1 MGICRCGVIDDFG
14 RIGAKLDKEMSQS
27 SKKKYKIVVNLQ
39 KNITLK
45 KVLIIVAGLVFIA
58 YLYPIEQFTFDER
71 YPADDVVSESLRL
84 FRDEPTQK
92 LTTKGKGWT
101 YYQAGSGDTTILFLH
116 GMGGSYDIWWQQ
128 INYFRNKYKVISV
141 TYPSVKTLL
150 ELSDG
155 LLAILEKEK
164 IEKVVVVGSS
174 LGGYLAQYFAVNHPE
189 KVIKISLG
197 NTFAANTENKAKN
210 ETLIKVMQWLP
221 EWLVIKTIRGK
232 YNKEVI
238 PAANNHPVT
247 DAFLNELLGSEV
259 TREIFTNRYYCVVDT
274 FTAKI
279 HPKIPI
285 QIIETSNDPLV
296 SKNLREALKANY
308 PQAKVVNLGNI
319 GHFGY
324 LNEPEKY
331 NAVLEEFVRN

>member
-1 MGICRCGVIDDFG
+1 MGICGYCSIDNFG
-14 RIGAKLDKEMSQS
+14 RIGAKFDKEMSQS
-27 SKKKYKIVVNLQ
+27 SKKKYKIAVNLS

-45 KVLIIVAGLVFIA
+45 KILILVVGLVFIA
-58 YLYPIEQFTFDER
+58 YLYPVEQFTFDER
-71 YPADDVVSESLRL
+71 YPTDDAVSESLRL
-84 FRDEPTQK
+84 FRQES
-92 LTTKGKGWT
+92 TKTLKKNGKDWT
-101 YYQAGSGDTTILFLH
+101 YYQAGDGNTTILFLH

-128 INYFRNKYKVISV
+128 IKYFRSKYKVISV
-141 TYPSVKTLL
+141 TYPSVKTLK

-155 LLAILEKEK
+155 LNAILEKEK
-164 IEKVVVVGSS
+164 IDKVIVVGSS

-189 KVIKISLG
+189 KVMKVSLG
-197 NTFAANTENKAKN
+197 NTFAPNTENKAKN
-210 ETLIKVMQWLP
+210 ETLVKVMQWLP

-232 YNKEVI
+232 YNMEVI

-247 DAFLNELLGSEV
+247 DAFLNELLGTEV

-274 FTAKI
+274 FMAKI
-279 HPKIPI
+279 DSKIPI
-285 QIIETSNDPLV
+285 QIIETNNDPLV

-324 LNEPEKY
+324 LNEPETY
-331 NAVLEEFVRN
+331 NAVLEEFVR

>member
-1 MGICRCGVIDDFG
+1 M
-14 RIGAKLDKEMSQS
+14 
-27 SKKKYKIVVNLQ
+27 
-39 KNITLK
+39 K
-45 KVLIIVAGLVFIA
+45 KVLFVLIVLLIGV
-58 YLYPIEQFTFDER
+58 YLYPVHQFTFDER
-71 YPADDVVSESLRL
+71 YPTDDAVSESLRL
-84 FRDEPTQK
+84 FREEPTQK
-92 LTTKGKGWT
+92 LKVNNHDWT
-101 YYQAGSGDTTILFLH
+101 YFVAGQSDTTVLFLH

-128 INYFRNKYKVISV
+128 LNHFKNNYRVISL
-141 TYPSVKTLL
+141 TYPSVKSLK
-150 ELSDG
+150 ELSEG

-174 LGGYLAQYFAVNHPE
+174 LGGYLAQYFAVKHPE
-189 KVIKISLG
+189 KVIKVSLG
-197 NTFAANTENKAKN
+197 NTFAPNTENKAKN
-210 ETLIKVMQWLP
+210 ETLVKVIPWLP

-247 DAFLNELLGSEV
+247 DAFLNELLGTEV

-279 HPKIPI
+279 DPKIPI

-308 PQAKVVNLGNI
+308 PQAKVINLGNI

-324 LNEPEKY
+324 LNEPARY
-331 NAVLEEFVRN
+331 NAVLEEFVR

>member
-1 MGICRCGVIDDFG
+1 
-14 RIGAKLDKEMSQS
+14 MSLS
-27 SKKKYKIVVNLQ
+27 SKKRYKIAINLSK
-39 KNITLK
+39 KNTLT
-45 KVLIIVAGLVFIA
+45 KVFIIVVGLVVLV
-58 YLYPIEQFTFDER
+58 YLYPVEQFTFDER
-71 YPADDVVSESLRL
+71 YPSDDAVSESLRL
-84 FRDEPTQK
+84 FREESTK
-92 LTTKGKGWT
+92 TLTTNDKNWT
-101 YYQAGSGDTTILFLH
+101 YYQTGNSDTTILFLH

-128 INYFRNKYKVISV
+128 INHFRSKYRVLSV
-141 TYPSVKTLL
+141 SYPSAKSLK

-155 LLAILEKEK
+155 LMAILAKEK
-164 IEKVVVVGSS
+164 IEKVIVVGSS
-174 LGGYLAQYFAVNHPE
+174 LGGYLTQYFAVNHPD
-189 KVIKISLG
+189 KVIKVSLG
-197 NTFAANTENKAKN
+197 NTFAPNLENKAKN
-210 ETLIKVMQWLP
+210 ETLVKVMQWLP

-247 DAFLNELLGSEV
+247 DAFLNELLGTEV
-259 TREIFTNRYYCVVDT
+259 TREVFTNRYYCVVDT

-279 HPKIPI
+279 DSKIPI

-331 NAVLEEFVRN
+331 NIVLEEFVR